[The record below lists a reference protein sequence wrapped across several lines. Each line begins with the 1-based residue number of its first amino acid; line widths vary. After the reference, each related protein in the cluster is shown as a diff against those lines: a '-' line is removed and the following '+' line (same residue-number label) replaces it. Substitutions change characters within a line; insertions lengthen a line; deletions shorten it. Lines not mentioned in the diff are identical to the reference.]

1 MYHQPVLLQESIDAL
16 LTEDGGWYADLTMGG
31 GGHTSEF
38 LRRTRDAKMLAF
50 DQDPDAIRQIPEN
63 ERLTFVPSNF
73 RYLAEWLE
81 YLGIGKLKGVLADL
95 GVSTFQIDELDR
107 GFTFRQDAELDMRM
121 DKQRELTAIQV
132 LNTYDSKA
140 LQSLL
145 SRYGEVRNA
154 RTLAQAIVKARRY
167 GGINTADD
175 LLAILENL
183 YVGKKMRYI
192 AQVFQAIRIEVNDEM
207 NALKDMLYS
216 LPELMEK
223 GGRLVVLS
231 YHSIEDRIVKRFLKN
246 GSERGIDERDV
257 YGHFERPFKSINKKV
272 VRPSDEEIKF
282 NPRARSAKM
291 RIGKKI

>member
-1 MYHQPVLLQESIDAL
+1 
-16 LTEDGGWYADLTMGG
+16 
-31 GGHTSEF
+31 
-38 LRRTRDAKMLAF
+38 
-50 DQDPDAIRQIPEN
+50 
-63 ERLTFVPSNF
+63 
-73 RYLAEWLE
+73 
-81 YLGIGKLKGVLADL
+81 DL

-216 LPELMEK
+216 L
-223 GGRLVVLS
+223 
-231 YHSIEDRIVKRFLKN
+231 
-246 GSERGIDERDV
+246 
-257 YGHFERPFKSINKKV
+257 
-272 VRPSDEEIKF
+272 
-282 NPRARSAKM
+282 
-291 RIGKKI
+291 